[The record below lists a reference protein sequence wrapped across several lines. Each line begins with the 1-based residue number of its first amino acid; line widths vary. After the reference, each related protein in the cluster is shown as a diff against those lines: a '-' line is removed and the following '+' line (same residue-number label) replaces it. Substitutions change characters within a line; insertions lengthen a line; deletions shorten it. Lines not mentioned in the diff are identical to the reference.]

1 MKNRFKRFLSVT
13 TAAVTGTLIA
23 CIFWYGIYCLTGQRQ
38 LWHSWIPYAV
48 LPEILSIGVL
58 AGGSTALVLPH
69 KAGSNREGMRR
80 LTIHYVL
87 VTVSVLV
94 CGYFYGWYT
103 PNFFGVL
110 GMCLTSA
117 AVYFFTSALNYQVF
131 KKTAN
136 EMNQKLKEYHE
147 KKADLPGMLL
157 EESKDEK
164 DE

>member
-58 AGGSTALVLPH
+58 AGGITELVLPH
-69 KAGSNREGMRR
+69 KDVSNREGMIR

-94 CGYFYGWYT
+94 CGIFFTVGT
-103 PNFFGVL
+103 LPNFFGVL

-117 AVYFFTSALNYQVF
+117 AVYFFYVCAELSGIQ
-131 KKTAN
+131 KDGKMK
-136 EMNQKLKEYHE
+136 MNQKLK
-147 KKADLPGMLL
+147 GI
-157 EESKDEK
+157 S
-164 DE
+164 

>member
-1 MKNRFKRFLSVT
+1 MQ
-13 TAAVTGTLIA
+13 
-23 CIFWYGIYCLTGQRQ
+23 YCL
-38 LWHSWIPYAV
+38 
-48 LPEILSIGVL
+48 EILSIGVL
-58 AGGSTALVLPH
+58 AGGITELVLPH
-69 KAGSNREGMRR
+69 KDVSNREGMIR

-147 KKADLPGMLL
+147 KKADLPGILL

>member
-1 MKNRFKRFLSVT
+1 MLFRSM
-13 TAAVTGTLIA
+13 I
-23 CIFWYGIYCLTGQRQ
+23 
-38 LWHSWIPYAV
+38 
-48 LPEILSIGVL
+48 
-58 AGGSTALVLPH
+58 
-69 KAGSNREGMRR
+69 R

-147 KKADLPGMLL
+147 KKADLPSILL

>member
-1 MKNRFKRFLSVT
+1 MRCGDEEPIQAFSFRDDS
-13 TAAVTGTLIA
+13 G
-23 CIFWYGIYCLTGQRQ
+23 CD
-38 LWHSWIPYAV
+38 WHSWIPYAV

-58 AGGSTALVLPH
+58 AGGITELVLPH
-69 KAGSNREGMRR
+69 KDVSNREGMIR

-147 KKADLPGMLL
+147 KKADLPSILL

>member
-58 AGGSTALVLPH
+58 AGGITELVLPH
-69 KAGSNREGMRR
+69 KDVSNREGMIR

-94 CGYFYGWYT
+94 CGYSVSYT
-103 PNFFGVL
+103 H
-110 GMCLTSA
+110 LT
-117 AVYFFTSALNYQVF
+117 
-131 KKTAN
+131 
-136 EMNQKLKEYHE
+136 
-147 KKADLPGMLL
+147 LPTIA
-157 EESKDEK
+157 
-164 DE
+164 